1 MSKNRILTIEQIKE
15 SENQF
20 ICKNS
25 EEQLLNIAG
34 EKIAF
39 FLLNKFKRKTLL
51 FVCGKGNN
59 GQDGVKASIFLGEKI
74 KNKVFLVPKNYSKK
88 NLNTLQSNIK
98 SHEIIVDCLFGTGL
112 NRPLSKFHQKIIEII
127 NKSKKKIISIDIPSG
142 LNSDTG
148 QPLGSS
154 VIAHMTICMGFYK
167 PAHFLI
173 PSKNNCGEK
182 FLLKLPL
189 KSSIKMFPK
198 IHLLK
203 NEKVYKSLPKHNNS
217 INKYD
222 KGHVVVIGGVMS
234 GAARIVA
241 FASRKVGAGLSTIL
255 VNPDHLK
262 FYSKCEPGTIVAEY
276 SDNHL
281 LKKDVLVI
289 GPGLGKDYDK
299 NFIKKIILEFEG
311 KIIVDADAISI
322 FENQRNE
329 FHQLIK
335 KKKSLILTPHKG
347 EFKKIFYNSQ
357 NKVLDCFNASK
368 LVSNIVL
375 YKGNDTVISSP
386 NGNVWINSNASNS
399 LATAG
404 SGDLL
409 CGIISGLVAQKMKID
424 KSVLAAVCIQND
436 LSNRKKNVVVEDF
449 LKDIQLVMNTIKN
462 NN

>member
-34 EKIAF
+34 EKIAI

-74 KNKVFLVPKNYSKK
+74 KNKVFSVPKNYSKK

-182 FLLKLPL
+182 VLLKLPL

-262 FYSKCEPGTIVAEY
+262 YYSKCEPGTIVAEY

-281 LKKDVLVI
+281 FKKDVLVI

-347 EFKKIFYNSQ
+347 EFKKIFYSSQ

>member
-34 EKIAF
+34 EKIAI

-59 GQDGVKASIFLGEKI
+59 GQDGIKASIFLGEKI

-88 NLNTLQSNIK
+88 NLNTLQSNVK

-182 FLLKLPL
+182 VLLKLPL
-189 KSSIKMFPK
+189 KSPIKMSPK

-262 FYSKCEPGTIVAEY
+262 YYSKCEPGTIVAEY

-386 NGNVWINSNASNS
+386 NGNVWINSDASNS

>member
-34 EKIAF
+34 EKIAI

-59 GQDGVKASIFLGEKI
+59 GQDGIKASIFLGEKI

-182 FLLKLPL
+182 VLLKLPL

-262 FYSKCEPGTIVAEY
+262 YYSKCEPGTIVAEY

-281 LKKDVLVI
+281 FKKDVLVI

-386 NGNVWINSNASNS
+386 NGNVWINSDASNS

-424 KSVLAAVCIQND
+424 ISVLAAVCIQND